1 MKAFPPANRCTT
13 RRRNILT
20 FFNSENS
27 NRTCV
32 TDSEMPQERVGGLT
46 TVLKSWQ
53 MLGAQKLAV
62 IARSFFRSDER
73 SSTNARDGQII
84 VPHG

>member
-1 MKAFPPANRCTT
+1 VYHQTEKYLD
-13 RRRNILT
+13 ILQLRE
-20 FFNSENS
+20 FKSHLDS
-27 NRTCV
+27 V